1 MSLQNGKK
9 SVLHVRHVKQNI
21 NNTIVCFHT
30 SLLISDAFKTSD
42 RIVECRNKMLH
53 LNNICN
59 ACLYIYMLVVP
70 LWLKPQN
77 RKKLKSNELL
87 KECLH
92 VNYWI
97 GVNMKPRH

>member
-1 MSLQNGKK
+1 MSLQNEKYLF
-9 SVLHVRHVKQNI
+9 LHVRHEKQNI
-21 NNTIVCFHT
+21 NNTIVSFHT

-42 RIVECRNKMLH
+42 WMVECRNKMLH
-53 LNNICN
+53 LNIICK
-59 ACLYIYMLVVP
+59 ACLYIYMFVVP

-77 RKKLKSNELL
+77 RKELKSYELL

-92 VNYWI
+92 VNYWL